1 MKPLLNYM
9 KQWGLTDR
17 TMAKRVGV
25 SYSSIY
31 NWRTGRSYPTVDK
44 AIKLE
49 RITDGAV
56 PVYSWQ

>member
-56 PVYSWQ
+56 SVYSWQ

>member
-49 RITDGAV
+49 RLTDGAV
-56 PVYSWQ
+56 SVYSWQ